1 MTPTGASGTSEVEEP
16 GSYKYFE
23 ALQQDYEQMPR
34 QQLGLRNA
42 RLDHM
47 SLVKE
52 EVVIGHYHS
61 VIDRYMANGV
71 HA

>member
-1 MTPTGASGTSEVEEP
+1 
-16 GSYKYFE
+16 
-23 ALQQDYEQMPR
+23 MPR
-34 QQLGLRNA
+34 QQLGLRNT

-61 VIDRYMANGV
+61 VVDRYMANEASSYAS
-71 HA
+71 HL